1 MSLSFVLS
9 LMKNKRP
16 TVIYKKKTGLPSL
29 VNQRLAKIACIVFNV
44 ITMNMHQRALKI

>member
-9 LMKNKRP
+9 LMKNKRDLQNR
-16 TVIYKKKTGLPSL
+16 TGLPSL
-29 VNQRLAKIACIVFNV
+29 VNQRLAKIACIVFDV